1 MFIVIRY
8 ERCAKSCLCA
18 KISLIFGFMAKNRTT
33 CVMVSNR
40 KADGVIEVVI
50 LRIVN
55 LFVPLPDNMCL
66 YIYR

>member
-1 MFIVIRY
+1 
-8 ERCAKSCLCA
+8 
-18 KISLIFGFMAKNRTT
+18 
-33 CVMVSNR
+33 MVSNR
-40 KADGVIEVVI
+40 KADGVLEVVI